1 MKHSSTMKTENFER
15 EYYIRE
21 NHKLEEKIKEL

>member
-1 MKHSSTMKTENFER
+1 MKLSVNLKSENFER
-15 EYYIRE
+15 EYYIKE